1 MVQAGTIQQLWR
13 YPVKSMG
20 GERIDS
26 AVVGTNGIAGDR
38 TWAVRDTRAGEIT
51 GAKKIPALLGCV
63 AGTVGP
69 ADERGVF
76 QVEITL
82 PDGRS
87 VTTRD
92 GNAADAALSD
102 LCERP
107 VTLEWLRPA
116 SDLDF
121 FRHGPRDSDAPRR
134 TIQEIMGMEPGDPF
148 PDFSGLPRE
157 IAEFAT
163 PPGTFF
169 DAYALH
175 IVTTASLA
183 EAARINGESVFD
195 VRRFRPNVLIET
207 PADAAGFYE
216 FGWTGKRID
225 TGSVGIGV
233 HAPAVRCSMVMAAQP
248 GLERDRLALRTLVEH
263 TAQNFGIYCNVLAAG
278 IMRVGDAVAVE

>member
-1 MVQAGTIQQLWR
+1 MQAGTIQQLWR

-20 GERIDS
+20 GERIES
-26 AVVGTNGIAGDR
+26 AVVGPNGIVGDR

-51 GAKKIPALLGCV
+51 GAKKIPALLGCT
-63 AGTVGP
+63 ARTVGP

-76 QVEITL
+76 AVEITL
-82 PDGRS
+82 PGDIV
-87 VTTRD
+87 VTSHDIDRASA
-92 GNAADAALSD
+92 GLSD

-107 VTLEWLRPA
+107 VTLEWLRA
-116 SDLDF
+116 ANDLEF

-175 IVTTASLA
+175 LITTASLA
-183 EAARINGESVFD
+183 EATRLNAESVFD
-195 VRRFRPNVLIET
+195 VRRFRPNAVIET
-207 PADAAGFYE
+207 LADITGFCE
-216 FGWTGKRID
+216 FDWAGKRLD
-225 TGSVGIGV
+225 AGGVGIDV
-233 HAPAVRCSMVMAAQP
+233 HAAAVRCSMVMAAQP
-248 GLERDRLALRTLVEH
+248 GIERDRLALRTLVEH
-263 TAQNFGIYCNVLAAG
+263 TGQNFGIYCNVASPGEL
-278 IMRVGDAVAVE
+278 RVGDVVTVG

>member
-1 MVQAGTIQQLWR
+1 MQAGTIQQLWR

-26 AVVGTNGIAGDR
+26 AVVGTNGIKGDR

-51 GAKKIPALLGCV
+51 GAKKIPALLGCT
-63 AGTVGP
+63 ARTAGP

-76 QVEITL
+76 AVEITL
-82 PDGRS
+82 PGGRS
-87 VTTRD
+87 VASGD
-92 GNAADAALSD
+92 VNAADAALSD

-183 EAARINGESVFD
+183 EAARLNGESVFD
-195 VRRFRPNVLIET
+195 VRRFRPNVVVET
-207 PADAAGFYE
+207 PIGLTGFCE
-216 FGWTGKRID
+216 FEWTGKRLEA
-225 TGSVGIGV
+225 GEVGIGV
-233 HAPAVRCSMVMAAQP
+233 HAAAVRCSMVMAAQP

-263 TAQNFGIYCNVLAAG
+263 TRQNFGIYCTVATPG
-278 IMRVGDAVAVE
+278 TMRVGDTVTVG